1 MGFHRIVRNARVTP
15 IRFHDLRHT
24 HGSLLIKEGVPVKV
38 VSERL
43 GHAHIALTMQTYQH
57 LLPGMQED
65 AANTVERLTRPK
77 RQKTTDNAR
86 EHRGNTRRKS
96 A

>member
-1 MGFHRIVRNARVTP
+1 MSVFNYPQCRVSLIAYSNTHSRIKLKTSV
-15 IRFHDLRHT
+15 HM
-24 HGSLLIKEGVPVKV
+24 KV

-86 EHRGNTRRKS
+86 ERRGNTRRKS